1 MGSYLPHVAH
11 TEEYIMRRTLVNEGT
26 VGLGSMADL
35 GPLLRAGHVP
45 CRTEPRSVGTG
56 AGATVGHR
64 SDEAGLRGH
73 SVGEF
78 YPYRV
83 VGKGDDTWEVHRN
96 GCGQALV
103 GMTCDEAHKVAGT
116 LSGK

>member
-1 MGSYLPHVAH
+1 
-11 TEEYIMRRTLVNEGT
+11 
-26 VGLGSMADL
+26 
-35 GPLLRAGHVP
+35 
-45 CRTEPRSVGTG
+45 
-56 AGATVGHR
+56 
-64 SDEAGLRGH
+64 
-73 SVGEF
+73 
-78 YPYRV
+78 V